1 MNGSGLKF
9 KEMMGLVGPERSE
22 AKRSEADRS
31 AGSTKPATM
40 QVAAPDPKV
49 SEKRGRR
56 RFTTTYKARIVRCPH
71 CRNGRLQASAK
82 YPHCGN
88 P

>member
-1 MNGSGLKF
+1 MSGSGLKF

-22 AKRSEADRS
+22 TKRSEADRS

-40 QVAAPDPKV
+40 QVAAPDPEV

-56 RFTTTYKARIVRCPH
+56 RFTATYKARIVREA
-71 CRNGRLQASAK
+71 AS
-82 YPHCGN
+82 PSVRVEGCG
-88 P
+88 

>member
-1 MNGSGLKF
+1 MSGSGLKF

-40 QVAAPDPKV
+40 QVAA
-49 SEKRGRR
+49 
-56 RFTTTYKARIVRCPH
+56 
-71 CRNGRLQASAK
+71 
-82 YPHCGN
+82 
-88 P
+88 